1 MALDIGLLPDD
12 PALLKLKL
20 NEQVIKYQEL
30 EEKYLTLVRK
40 FFGKRSEK
48 LTPEDESQG
57 RLFNEAEEGFGTVND
72 DDREK
77 DTPVTTVKA
86 HERKKRGRK
95 PIPDDLPREE
105 IIHDV
110 PDEEKRC
117 PCCGKARPLIGTE
130 ESEELD
136 IVPAKITVLRHV
148 KKKYGPCGCDEFFH
162 SGKPEVI
169 TATAPER
176 MVPGSIASAGLLA
189 YCMTSKFADA
199 LPFYRQSKIFNR
211 IGVNLSRA
219 TLCNWTIETHRH
231 MGEFFDVF
239 IDEMKKGTFMR
250 MDETTVQ
257 VLHEEGRKPEST
269 SYMWVAIGYPA
280 RDRPLVLFQY
290 HPSRSRDIPHAFLE
304 GFTGYLQTDGYD
316 GYNLAAGREGIIHV
330 GCFAHARRYFFDA
343 AKFVPG
349 HELIQRKW
357 ALKSTEQ
364 KCKSEQ
370 FYCSEGIHDIK
381 GEDYGYFCSAEEGA
395 VEERHQPSD
404 RTQLAH
410 GE

>member
-1 MALDIGLLPDD
+1 MALEIDLLPDD

-20 NEQVIKYQEL
+20 SEQIIKYQKL

-57 RLFNEAEEGFGTVND
+57 RLFNEAEEGLNAVND
-72 DDREK
+72 EDREESA
-77 DTPVTTVKA
+77 PVTTVKA

-136 IVPAKITVLRHV
+136 IIPAKITVLRHV

-162 SGKPEVI
+162 SEKPEVI
-169 TATAPER
+169 TATMPAR

-189 YCMTSKFADA
+189 YCMISKFADA

-219 TLCNWTIETHRH
+219 TLCNWTIAVRERMT
-231 MGEFFDVF
+231 EFIDVF
-239 IDEMKKGTFMR
+239 INEMKKGAFMR
-250 MDETTVQ
+250 MDETTV
-257 VLHEEGRKPEST
+257 
-269 SYMWVAIGYPA
+269 
-280 RDRPLVLFQY
+280 
-290 HPSRSRDIPHAFLE
+290 
-304 GFTGYLQTDGYD
+304 
-316 GYNLAAGREGIIHV
+316 
-330 GCFAHARRYFFDA
+330 
-343 AKFVPG
+343 
-349 HELIQRKW
+349 
-357 ALKSTEQ
+357 
-364 KCKSEQ
+364 
-370 FYCSEGIHDIK
+370 
-381 GEDYGYFCSAEEGA
+381 
-395 VEERHQPSD
+395 
-404 RTQLAH
+404 
-410 GE
+410 